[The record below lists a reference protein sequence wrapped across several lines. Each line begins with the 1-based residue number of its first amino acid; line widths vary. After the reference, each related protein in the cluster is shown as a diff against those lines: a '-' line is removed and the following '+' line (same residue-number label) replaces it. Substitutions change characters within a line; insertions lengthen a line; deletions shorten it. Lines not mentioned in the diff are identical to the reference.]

1 MLRIA
6 RTIFL
11 LIIAILLAVAFGG
24 CKAKSIAATEVRYRT
39 DSIAI
44 VERDTARVA
53 LHERDAVIIRDS
65 VVVVQKGDTLTK
77 EVWRYRDR
85 ERIIRDTISDG
96 RTRAYTQV
104 VRDSVRVPYAVE
116 VVKEVRRPLSW
127 WQKTLQSLGWLAIA
141 AAALLITWLVYRKK

>member
-11 LIIAILLAVAFGG
+11 LIIAIILAVAFGS
-24 CKAKSIAATEVRYRT
+24 CHTKTIAATEVRYRT
-39 DSIAI
+39 DSITL

-53 LHERDAVIIRDS
+53 LHERDAIIIRDS

-85 ERIIRDTISDG
+85 ERIIRDTVRDG

-116 VVKEVRRPLSW
+116 VVKEVSRPLSW
-127 WQKTLQSLGWLAIA
+127 WQKTLQSLGWLSLA